1 MRNKKLLAANK
12 KRQEIWFA
20 LSLPEKI
27 VKQFRVHRVLTSRNF
42 VSLMKSMR
50 SSLRRLDNGQ
60 ILISLQEVRWMLS
73 RFYTPQ
79 IRQNFYLQRSKN
91 CRIAAKAINSIF
103 VKESCDIS
111 DWILHKQNVY
121 DKMTIPFL
129 VWRRDKFSHEI

>member
-27 VKQFRVHRVLTSRNF
+27 VKQFQVHRVLTSRNF
-42 VSLMKSMR
+42 MFLTKSMQ

-60 ILISLQEVRWMLS
+60 ILISLQEVRWMLP

-79 IRQNFYLQRSKN
+79 IRQNFYLRRSKN
-91 CRIAAKAINSIF
+91 CRIAAKAINSRF
-103 VKESCDIS
+103 VKGSCDTS
-111 DWILHKQNVY
+111 DWILHKQNVH
-121 DKMTIPFL
+121 DKMIILSRLTTQ
-129 VWRRDKFSHEI
+129 